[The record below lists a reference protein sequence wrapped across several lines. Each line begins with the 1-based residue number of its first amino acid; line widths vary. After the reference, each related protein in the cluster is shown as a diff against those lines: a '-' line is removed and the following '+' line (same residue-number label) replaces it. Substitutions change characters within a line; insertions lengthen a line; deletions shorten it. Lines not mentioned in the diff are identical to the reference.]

1 MQAAQRLFQEGH
13 ISYHRTDSTTLS
25 DEALAESARA
35 IREMF
40 GDDYYAA
47 PRRYAT
53 KVKNAQEAHEAIR
66 PTNFDAT
73 AASARAA

>member
-1 MQAAQRLFQEGH
+1 MQAAQRLFQDGH

-25 DEALAESARA
+25 EKALAESARA

-40 GDDYYAA
+40 GDEYYDG

-53 KVKNAQEAHEAIR
+53 R
-66 PTNFDAT
+66 
-73 AASARAA
+73 